1 MNEENRDTGIT
12 EDGMPENGSNISQ
25 KDEESAVPL
34 NFDYYKKK
42 DYSSAKRIAA
52 CAAAVICGFCV
63 VGGALKTISKRKQP
77 EMSSEAV
84 PATDYSYP
92 GSPYADDNIVYRK
105 NTTDKGLEYTVYD
118 SHVRITGCS
127 DFIYNGSVTIPFSIE
142 GKPVTE
148 VDYYVFTYLKL
159 KSIAVANPNCI
170 FFVDDT
176 AAPFDPNTVI
186 IAAENSNA
194 KQTAD
199 KYGNQFMAK

>member
-1 MNEENRDTGIT
+1 MNEDTGIT

-84 PATDYSYP
+84 SSTEKIPLTRDL
-92 GSPYADDNIVYRK
+92 NILF
-105 NTTDKGLEYTVYD
+105 TTL
-118 SHVRITGCS
+118 
-127 DFIYNGSVTIPFSIE
+127 
-142 GKPVTE
+142 
-148 VDYYVFTYLKL
+148 
-159 KSIAVANPNCI
+159 
-170 FFVDDT
+170 
-176 AAPFDPNTVI
+176 
-186 IAAENSNA
+186 
-194 KQTAD
+194 
-199 KYGNQFMAK
+199 M